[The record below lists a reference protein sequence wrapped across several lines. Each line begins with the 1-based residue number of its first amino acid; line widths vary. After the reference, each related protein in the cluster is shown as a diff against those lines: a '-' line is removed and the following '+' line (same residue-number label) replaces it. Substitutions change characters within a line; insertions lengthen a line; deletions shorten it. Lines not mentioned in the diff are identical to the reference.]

1 MVSFLHNVA
10 QVNENEGHITSKV
23 ILFRHI
29 IESKYPVMKKFLRI
43 FGIVFVL
50 ILVTLFLLP
59 ILFKGKILAVV
70 KKEMNNSLN
79 ARADFADVDISFF
92 RSFPRLAVGIEKL
105 HIMGNGTFARDTL
118 ISADKIDVAV
128 NMLSLF
134 DPSDIKVYAVAL
146 NNPRIH
152 AIADKQGRVNW
163 DIVKPSEESTAVA
176 DSSASFNLD
185 LHHYEINN
193 GTIIYDDRLGDMFMQ
208 IDGLDHEGSG
218 DIGSDIFTLS
228 TKTKTE
234 SVYFNYGGVPY
245 LNNTAVNLDGDFNIN
260 TTTSEYKFD
269 KTKLSLNGLNV
280 SSDGVFSIVDDS
292 TYAMDIRFDAPE
304 ADFKSILSLVPALY
318 KNDFKSLKTSGT
330 ALFSGFVKGKYSPQD
345 IPAYNVKLQVKDG
358 FFQYPDLP
366 GNVKNVNIVLNVD
379 NPDGITDHTVL
390 DLSQGHL
397 EMDNTPFDFKVLL
410 KYPMTRQN
418 IDAAVKG
425 KLDLSQISRFVKLGA
440 DTKLSGMLNADVT
453 ARGDVAVISQ
463 QKPGEFSAKGFI
475 DIDKLYYS
483 SDSFP
488 QPIQNTSAKIQIDN
502 PDGVADHTV
511 ISIPVAHVEVGKD
524 KADITLELRNP
535 ATDPVFNGTIKGG
548 FDLASVKQ
556 FYSFEPGT
564 ALSGDVFG
572 DIGFNGKKSF
582 IDKEQYEKV
591 NMAGTVSGKSIKYT
605 TSEYKDGADIANVNL
620 TFNPARVVINEVK
633 GAFEKTDFTAS
644 GSFDN
649 VIGYA
654 LKDEPLAGS
663 LKLNA
668 GTIDLNKWMG
678 TSPSTDTAA
687 ASSSA
692 PFAVPAN
699 MRFNMDASANKLIYD
714 KVEYSNLI
722 ASLLIADERVE
733 LKNVTMNGLDGTIG
747 MTGLYS
753 TRDNP
758 LKPVIGITYS
768 VKDIDV
774 QKTFAAFNTVRALM
788 PVGKFISGKLSSQLK
803 LNGILNGEMSPELS
817 SLTGSGDLFILEGFL
832 SKFAPMEKIGDALNI
847 KELNNISLRDVK
859 TFFAVNNGKVLV
871 KPFNVK
877 VKDINLEIGG
887 MHGLDQSLD
896 YVVNVKAPSSIIGD
910 KALSLANNLSKEA
923 SSRGLQMK
931 IDDNIQFHVGVGG
944 TITNPQIKVDLKE
957 TATSLATE
965 LKKQTQDFVKA
976 AVDSSKK
983 AAEDTLNSVKNA
995 LINEAKD
1002 ELAKQLLGT
1011 KDTSSEKSTSVTD
1024 SKKRLEESGKGL
1036 LKSLIKKK
1044 KPADS
1049 TNK

>member
-1 MVSFLHNVA
+1 
-10 QVNENEGHITSKV
+10 
-23 ILFRHI
+23 
-29 IESKYPVMKKFLRI
+29 MKKFLRI
-43 FGIVFVL
+43 FGVVLFV
-50 ILVTLFLLP
+50 ILAALFLLP
-59 ILFKGKILAVV
+59 IFFKGKILAVV
-70 KKEMNNSLN
+70 KKEMNSSLN
-79 ARADFADVDISFF
+79 AKADFADVDISFF

-105 HIMGNGTFARDTL
+105 QIVGDGTFARDTL
-118 ISADKIDVAV
+118 IAAKKIDIAV
-128 NMLSLF
+128 NTLSLF
-134 DPSDIKVYAVAL
+134 DPSNIKVYSVEL
-146 NNPRIH
+146 DEPRIH

-163 DIVKPSEESTAVA
+163 DIMKPAEEKEAVS
-176 DSSASFNLD
+176 DSSSAFNLD
-185 LHHYEINN
+185 LHHYAINN
-193 GTIIYDDRLGDMFMQ
+193 GTIIYDDRLSDMFMQ
-208 IDGLDHEGSG
+208 IDGLNHEGSG
-218 DIGSDIFTLS
+218 DIGADVFTLS

-245 LNNTAVNLDGDFNIN
+245 LNNTAVLLDGDFNIN
-260 TTTSEYKFD
+260 TKSSEYKFD
-269 KTKLSLNGLNV
+269 KTKLSLNGLSV
-280 SSDGVFSIVDDS
+280 TSDGVFSIVNDS

-304 ADFKSILSLVPALY
+304 ADFKSILSLIPALY
-318 KNDFKSLKTSGT
+318 KNDFKSLKASGT

-379 NPDGITDHTVL
+379 NPDGVTDHTVL

-410 KYPMTRQN
+410 KNPLTRQN

-425 KLDLSQISRFVKLGA
+425 RLDLSQISRFVKLGA
-440 DTKLSGMLNADVT
+440 DTKLSGILNADVT
-453 ARGDVAVISQ
+453 AKGDVAVISQ
-463 QKPGEFSAKGFI
+463 QKPGEFSAKGFL
-475 DIDKLYYS
+475 DIDKLYYA

-488 QPIQNTSAKIQIDN
+488 QPIQNTSAKILIDN
-502 PDGVADHTV
+502 PDGIADHTV
-511 ISIPVAHVEVGKD
+511 IKIPSAHVEVGKD
-524 KADITLELRNP
+524 KADLTLELRNP
-535 ATDPVFNGTIKGG
+535 ATDPVFSGTAKGG
-548 FDLASVKQ
+548 FDLANVKQ
-556 FYSFEPGT
+556 FYAFEPGT
-564 ALSGDVFG
+564 SLSGDLAG
-572 DIGFNGKKSF
+572 DISFSGKKSF
-582 IDKEQYEKV
+582 IDKEQYDKV
-591 NMAGTVSGKSIKYT
+591 NLAGTLNGRSIKYIT
-605 TSEYKDGADIANVNL
+605 TEYKDGADIATVNV
-620 TFNPARVVINEVK
+620 TFNPARVVINDLK
-633 GAFEKTDFTAS
+633 GSFEKTDFTAT
-644 GSFDN
+644 GTFDN
-649 VIGYA
+649 LIGYA
-654 LKDEPLAGS
+654 LKDEPLAGT

-678 TSPSTDTAA
+678 TSSSTAA
-687 ASSSA
+687 DSSTEASA
-692 PFAVPAN
+692 PFVVPAN
-699 MRFNMDASANKLIYD
+699 IRFNMDATANKMIYD
-714 KVEYSNLI
+714 KVEYNNLN

-733 LKNVTMNGLDGTIG
+733 LKNVSMNGLDGTIG

-753 TRDNP
+753 TKDNP
-758 LKPVIGITYS
+758 LKPVIGLSYT
-768 VKDIDV
+768 VKNIDV

-803 LNGILNGEMSPELS
+803 LNGSLDKEMSPELT
-817 SLTGSGDLFILEGFL
+817 SLTGSGDLLILEGFL
-832 SKFAPMEKIGDALNI
+832 SKFAPMEKLGDALNI

-859 TFFAVNNGKVLV
+859 TYFAVNNGKVLV

-877 VKDINLEIGG
+877 VKDIDLEIGG

-910 KALSLANNLSKEA
+910 KGLTLANNLAKEA
-923 SSRGLQMK
+923 SSRGVPMK
-931 IDDNIQFHVGVGG
+931 IDENIQFHVGVGG

-995 LINEAKD
+995 LIKEAKD

-1011 KDTSSEKSTSVTD
+1011 KDTTGDKSSSVND

-1036 LKSLIKKK
+1036 IKNLLKKK

-1049 TNK
+1049 TNQ

>member
-1 MVSFLHNVA
+1 MIFPL
-10 QVNENEGHITSKV
+10 
-23 ILFRHI
+23 RI

-43 FGIVFVL
+43 FGIVL
-50 ILVTLFLLP
+50 IAILAALFLLP
-59 ILFKGKILAVV
+59 VFFKGKILAFV
-70 KKEMNNSLN
+70 KKEMNSSLN
-79 ARADFADVDISFF
+79 AKADFADVDISFF
-92 RSFPRLAVGIEKL
+92 RSFPRLAVAIEKL
-105 HIMGNGTFARDTL
+105 QIVGDGTFARDTL
-118 ISADKIDVAV
+118 ISAKKIDIAV
-128 NMLSLF
+128 NTLSLF
-134 DPSDIKVYAVAL
+134 DPSDIKVYSIEL
-146 NNPRIH
+146 DEPRIH

-163 DIVKPSEESTAVA
+163 DIMKPSEEKEAAT
-176 DSSASFNLD
+176 DSSAAFNLD
-185 LHHYEINN
+185 LHHYAINN
-193 GTIIYDDRLGDMFMQ
+193 GTIIYDDRLGDMFLQ
-208 IDGLDHEGSG
+208 IEGLNHEGRG
-218 DIGSDIFTLS
+218 DIGADLFTLS

-245 LNNTAVNLDGDFNIN
+245 LNNTAVFLDGDFNIN
-260 TTTSEYKFD
+260 TKSSEYKFD
-269 KTKLSLNGLNV
+269 KTKLSLNGLSV
-280 SSDGVFSIVDDS
+280 TSDGVFSIVNDS
-292 TYAMDIRFDAPE
+292 TYAMDIKFDAPE
-304 ADFKSILSLVPALY
+304 ADFKSILSLIPALY

-366 GNVKNVNIVLNVD
+366 GSVKNVNIVLNVD

-410 KYPMTRQN
+410 KNPLTRQS

-425 KLDLSQISRFVKLGA
+425 RLDLSQVSRFVKLGA
-440 DTKLSGMLNADVT
+440 DTKLSGILNADVT
-453 ARGDVAVISQ
+453 AKGDVAVISQ
-463 QKPGEFSAKGFI
+463 QKPGEFSAKGFL
-475 DIDKLYYS
+475 DIDKLYYA

-488 QPIQNTSAKIQIDN
+488 QPIQNTSAKILIDN
-502 PDGVADHTV
+502 PDGIADHTV
-511 ISIPVAHVEVGKD
+511 IKIPAAHVEVGKD

-535 ATDPVFNGTIKGG
+535 ATDPVFNGTAKGG
-548 FDLASVKQ
+548 FNLANVKQ
-556 FYSFEPGT
+556 FYNFEPGT
-564 ALSGDVFG
+564 SLSGDLSG
-572 DIGFNGKKSF
+572 NISFNGRKSF
-582 IDKEQYEKV
+582 IDKEQYDKV
-591 NMAGTVSGKSIKYT
+591 NLAGTITGRTIRYIT
-605 TSEYKDGADIANVNL
+605 GEYKDGADISDVNL
-620 TFNPARVVINEVK
+620 TFNPSRVVINEVK
-633 GAFEKTDFTAS
+633 GSFEKTDFTAS

-654 LKDEPLAGS
+654 LKDEPLAGT

-668 GTIDLNKWMG
+668 VTIDLNKWMG
-678 TSPSTDTAA
+678 TTSSSDSAGT
-687 ASSSA
+687 SSA

-699 MRFNMDASANKLIYD
+699 IRFNMDATANKMIYD
-714 KVEYSNLI
+714 KVEYNNVN

-733 LKNVTMNGLDGTIG
+733 LKNVSMNGLDGTIG
-747 MTGLYS
+747 ITGLYS
-753 TRDNP
+753 TKDNP
-758 LKPVIGITYS
+758 LKPVIGLSYT
-768 VKDIDV
+768 VKNIDV

-803 LNGILNGEMSPELS
+803 LNGSLDKDMSPVLA
-817 SLTGSGDLFILEGFL
+817 SLTGSGDLLILEGLL
-832 SKFAPMEKIGDALNI
+832 SKFAPLEKMGDVLNI

-859 TFFAVNNGKVLV
+859 TYFAVNNGKVLV

-896 YVVNVKAPSSIIGD
+896 YVVNVNAPAALIGD
-910 KALSLANNLSKEA
+910 KGLTLANSLAKEA
-923 SSRGLQMK
+923 SNRGIPMK
-931 IDDNIQFHVGVGG
+931 IEDNIQFHVGVGG
-944 TITNPQIKVDLKE
+944 TITDPQIKVDLRE

-1011 KDTSSEKSTSVTD
+1011 KDTTGDKSNSVTD

-1036 LKSLIKKK
+1036 IKNLLKKK

-1049 TNK
+1049 TN